1 MMLKLLRT
9 VYRYRYCL
17 NKKKGTCEEDKG
29 TKRFKSN
36 D

>member
-9 VYRYRYCL
+9 VYRYCL